1 MNIAIVGATGLVG
14 RKIIKLCEEFFDN
27 GPDFQLFASKASEGK
42 TLSINNKD
50 VEIKELEVTVALGLT
65 DPPEGAFTDPRHPK
79 LGWRL
84 YSIDAEKFNQPI
96 NWTKLRVDYIIPEY
110 RSELTGESYILEM
123 GFERLNGVDFKK
135 GCYVGQEVTARMK
148 HKTELH
154 KGLVKIGSEQTMV
167 NGEELFLNDKP
178 IGSVLTVYDRSAL
191 AYVRLKNRDEIL
203 STKSTKRIFVD
214 KNPIPSN

>member
-1 MNIAIVGATGLVG
+1 
-14 RKIIKLCEEFFDN
+14 
-27 GPDFQLFASKASEGK
+27 
-42 TLSINNKD
+42 
-50 VEIKELEVTVALGLT
+50 
-65 DPPEGAFTDPRHPK
+65 
-79 LGWRL
+79 
-84 YSIDAEKFNQPI
+84 
-96 NWTKLRVDYIIPEY
+96 
-110 RSELTGESYILEM
+110 
-123 GFERLNGVDFKK
+123 
-135 GCYVGQEVTARMK
+135 MK

>member
-1 MNIAIVGATGLVG
+1 MIDDGLVYSALLTPQG
-14 RKIIKLCEEFFDN
+14 KYMADFFVVPLEDAFGIDVHADLAQTLLERFNIYKLR
-27 GPDFQLFASKASEGK
+27 S
-42 TLSINNKD
+42 D

-65 DPPEGAFTDPRHPK
+65 
-79 LGWRL
+79 
-84 YSIDAEKFNQPI
+84 
-96 NWTKLRVDYIIPEY
+96 
-110 RSELTGESYILEM
+110 
-123 GFERLNGVDFKK
+123 GVDFKK